1 MNLRLRGGALAKTA
15 AHKPTAI
22 GNGIPSFND
31 ILRGKAHT
39 KGKKQN
45 PDSSLPGPYI
55 VEKTEHILDLA
66 VEIPEVTGLFDVL
79 QARAVICRFNGY
91 WPKPKELHA
100 WIHQNWSQNCNIYLC
115 VQKVFSWCN
124 FTIQKGPW
132 FSGRAG
138 LVISPWVPGFNT
150 NTMVVTKMTVW
161 VRLHNVP
168 LPFCHHQ
175 VLENIGNSIGRFIM
189 LDRERMD
196 IGIFTFARLC
206 KEMDLRKGLPDLHIF
221 NSQRTQV
228 GINT

>member
-1 MNLRLRGGALAKTA
+1 MGTGQNPKSYMHGYTKIGPKTA
-15 AHKPTAI
+15 IFT
-22 GNGIPSFND
+22 F
-31 ILRGKAHT
+31 
-39 KGKKQN
+39 
-45 PDSSLPGPYI
+45 
-55 VEKTEHILDLA
+55 
-66 VEIPEVTGLFDVL
+66 
-79 QARAVICRFNGY
+79 
-91 WPKPKELHA
+91 
-100 WIHQNWSQNCNIYLC
+100 

-228 GINT
+228 GINTWFRKHSVHMQSMSPNWTFKKHLYFNPEKGTQEKSTEERVEISGFVTVRWRDRGKWS